1 MRSARA
7 GEAYSTDL
15 TAIPPPGG
23 EEFEALLHA
32 IRFPGD
38 ADPAETREW
47 LDALATPVR
56 EGGTERARFVLAAW
70 QDEARRRVL
79 AW

>member
-1 MRSARA
+1 MDETIPNAADDRPQLPASRA
-7 GEAYSTDL
+7 FLRVT
-15 TAIPPPGG
+15 PPD
-23 EEFEALLHA
+23 E
-32 IRFPGD
+32 
-38 ADPAETREW
+38 DPEETREW